1 VKAWGKPALEIKGN
15 FTWGLINQQKDEDS
29 EEETKRMNNRGG
41 PGPGRGG
48 GRPGGPDGPRGP
60 RGGGPRHQVSET
72 DSSEKPNMLD
82 IPQTLGSKI
91 TLKSVDLQI
100 EANEFVCIIGEIG
113 SGKSSLLNS
122 IFGEMVFVSD
132 EQLSEFGSMDS
143 QFKAEEF
150 IQMQKEIVKTAIVK
164 PPVIR
169 RGTVS
174 YVE

>member
-1 VKAWGKPALEIKGN
+1 
-15 FTWGLINQQKDEDS
+15 
-29 EEETKRMNNRGG
+29 
-41 PGPGRGG
+41 
-48 GRPGGPDGPRGP
+48 
-60 RGGGPRHQVSET
+60 
-72 DSSEKPNMLD
+72 MLD